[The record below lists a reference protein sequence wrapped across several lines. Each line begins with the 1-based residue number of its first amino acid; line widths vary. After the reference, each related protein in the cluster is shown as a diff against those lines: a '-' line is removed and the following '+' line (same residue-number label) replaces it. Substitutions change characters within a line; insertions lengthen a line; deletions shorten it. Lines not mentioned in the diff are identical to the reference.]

1 MAKRRRDEV
10 TKRRSGEEATGR
22 EGIRGLS
29 GARDGAGHRRRGE
42 GRRGGAQRLVGP
54 SRPWMTFSLSKNM
67 KTMCFISIWR
77 GAGRQW
83 RRAAV
88 HTRVHLHL
96 HNAAPPLPPPP
107 PRPRPNPRPSPRLA
121 HRRALGSEDK
131 ADTVFA
137 LRHVQEL
144 RVLAALEVR
153 VHDCRPVAT
162 LALLQRDLDAQS
174 REIDR
179 LGTANQLHLGE
190 GGSEGEGEGEGE
202 DEGEARVEGEG
213 KVRASVR
220 LGEGR
225 VVRVKARESMR
236 VGWQ

>member
-29 GARDGAGHRRRGE
+29 GARERAGHRSRGE

-96 HNAAPPLPPPP
+96 HNAAPPLPLPP

-121 HRRALGSEDK
+121 HRRALGSEDE

-202 DEGEARVEGEG
+202 GEARVEGERT
-213 KVRASVR
+213 VWASVR

-236 VGWQ
+236 VRWQ

>member
-96 HNAAPPLPPPP
+96 HNAAPPLPLPP

-121 HRRALGSEDK
+121 HRRALGSEDE

-202 DEGEARVEGEG
+202 GEARVEGERT
-213 KVRASVR
+213 VWASVR

-236 VGWQ
+236 VRWQ

>member
-1 MAKRRRDEV
+1 
-10 TKRRSGEEATGR
+10 
-22 EGIRGLS
+22 
-29 GARDGAGHRRRGE
+29 
-42 GRRGGAQRLVGP
+42 
-54 SRPWMTFSLSKNM
+54 MTFSLSKNM

-77 GAGRQW
+77 GAWRQW

-88 HTRVHLHL
+88 AQRVRAL
-96 HNAAPPLPPPP
+96 AQYSPPLPPPP

-179 LGTANQLHLGE
+179 LGTANQLHLEE

-213 KVRASVR
+213 TVRASVR

-236 VGWQ
+236 AGWQ

>member
-1 MAKRRRDEV
+1 V

-29 GARDGAGHRRRGE
+29 GARDRAGHRSRGE

-131 ADTVFA
+131 ADTVLA

>member
-29 GARDGAGHRRRGE
+29 GARERAGLGSRGE

-83 RRAAV
+83 RRAC
-88 HTRVHLHL
+88 VHLHL